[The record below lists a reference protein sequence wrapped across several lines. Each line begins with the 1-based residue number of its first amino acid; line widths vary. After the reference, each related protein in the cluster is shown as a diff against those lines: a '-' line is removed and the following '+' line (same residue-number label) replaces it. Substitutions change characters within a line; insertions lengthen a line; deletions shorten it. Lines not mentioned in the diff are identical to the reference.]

1 MSVGTSVFRGYCF
14 IGGGASSDRL
24 VERYCLGGLLGLSQV
39 PHIMEAKVK
48 KKIVVVGAV
57 LVEDGKILAAQ
68 RGEDMALAGYW
79 EFPGGKIEEGETPE
93 EALQRELKEELL
105 CDATIGEYLDTTSYE
120 YDFGI
125 VELTTFFASL
135 QGTEPELTEH
145 AQIRWLKPEEL
156 DTVQW
161 APADVPA
168 VEKIK
173 AKFSA

>member
-79 EFPGGKIEEGETPE
+79 EFSGGKIDQVVTPK
-93 EALQRELKEELL
+93 EAFQR
-105 CDATIGEYLDTTSYE
+105 
-120 YDFGI
+120 
-125 VELTTFFASL
+125 
-135 QGTEPELTEH
+135 
-145 AQIRWLKPEEL
+145 
-156 DTVQW
+156 
-161 APADVPA
+161 A
-168 VEKIK
+168 VT
-173 AKFSA
+173 